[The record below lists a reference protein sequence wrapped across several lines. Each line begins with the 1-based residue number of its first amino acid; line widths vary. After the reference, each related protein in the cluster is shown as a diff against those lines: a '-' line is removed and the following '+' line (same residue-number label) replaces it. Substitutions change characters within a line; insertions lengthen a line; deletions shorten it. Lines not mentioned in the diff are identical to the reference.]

1 MRDCRQHNAEVDD
14 CGSLVILP
22 KRVIDTTSS
31 TDGFRTLSFEHF
43 SLFFGRLPSSRPCE
57 HLLLD
62 KVRVVLPDEVDQD
75 CEGREQRGSPQFGG

>member
-14 CGSLVILP
+14 CRSLVDLS
-22 KRVIDTTSS
+22 KGAIDATSS
-31 TDGFRTLSFEHF
+31 TDGFRTFGFEHF

-75 CEGREQRGSPQFGG
+75 CE